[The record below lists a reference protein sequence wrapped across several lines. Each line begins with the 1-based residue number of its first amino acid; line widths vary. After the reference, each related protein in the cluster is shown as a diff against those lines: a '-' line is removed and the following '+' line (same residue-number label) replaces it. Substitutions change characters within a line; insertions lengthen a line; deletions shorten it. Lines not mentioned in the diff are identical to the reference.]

1 MDDVTF
7 QVNKGETVAV
17 VGESGCGKS
26 TLAMTVLGLET
37 ATAGEIVVEGDRLGD
52 VSRVVAD
59 RLGRDVGIVFQNPLS
74 ALNPKMKVAAIVGE
88 PLKTALG
95 LRGKDLH
102 ERVALL
108 LEEVGLRPEHMR
120 RYPHEFSG
128 GQCQRI
134 CIARALAL
142 KPKLLILDEP
152 TAALDVSVQAQILK
166 LLNELQ
172 RELGVSYLFITHDL
186 GTVDYI
192 ADRVLVM
199 YLGKIVENGPVAQ
212 VFSAPAHPY
221 TRALLDSVPTL
232 DPAQRGALKIISG
245 EVPSPVNRPPGCA
258 FAPRCPRAEGR
269 CRQEVPLSTA
279 RDGIREVACFH
290 PLIGETPDQRSVHE
304 SENNL
309 VRITGDGR

>member
-1 MDDVTF
+1 MTETPLLAVEGLVKEFSTKNGVVKAVDDVTF

-221 TRALLDSVPTL
+221 TRALLDWCRRWTRPSAARSKSSVARYRARSTGR
-232 DPAQRGALKIISG
+232 PA
-245 EVPSPVNRPPGCA
+245 
-258 FAPRCPRAEGR
+258 
-269 CRQEVPLSTA
+269 VPLHRAAPA
-279 RDGIREVACFH
+279 RKVAAAKKFPC
-290 PLIGETPDQRSVHE
+290 QRLAMEFARWRAS
-304 SENNL
+304 
-309 VRITGDGR
+309 IP